1 MSVCQVSAQTQHIV
15 FSNPNHNNI
24 IPACQGYIKDASVC
38 CHACDWNHWIMFSPA
53 TTSGGD
59 LDNIDGNSAPTYFI
73 NLNITFN
80 HEICIKVRLEKTNLE
95 SAGLHHLCSLLH
107 TAALTAARGDNLQIN
122 CRTHI
127 HISVISQT

>member
-24 IPACQGYIKDASVC
+24 IPACRGYIKDASVC

-53 TTSGGD
+53 TTSRGD

-95 SAGLHHLCSLLH
+95 SAGLHHLCSLLGFTLQH
-107 TAALTAARGDNLQIN
+107 SLQHVVTICRSTAGLTS
-122 CRTHI
+122 T
-127 HISVISQT
+127 SQ